1 MQIDNTLGRRGYA
14 GNFEKTVV
22 QACLPH
28 SYRMN
33 QTGRRKLDRQ
43 YHNLR

>member
-1 MQIDNTLGRRGYA
+1 MIKSKAERKRGKNGMQIDNTLGRRGYA

-28 SYRMN
+28 S
-33 QTGRRKLDRQ
+33 
-43 YHNLR
+43 